1 MEHRELRL
9 ARSEE
14 RHEEKEAQI
23 SQDAHDLVL
32 VDIGSIRRE
41 LGRFFA
47 GGGVGGV
54 AGAMPVNSGCVLA
67 AAQAAMP
74 SRQTIVSVF
83 TAPDAIRALSSS
95 VEIGP
100 VWAPFFI

>member
-1 MEHRELRL
+1 MTLFWSTS
-9 ARSEE
+9 AVSGVNS
-14 RHEEKEAQI
+14 AGF
-23 SQDAHDLVL
+23 SPAAA
-32 VDIGSIRRE
+32 G
-41 LGRFFA
+41 A

>member
-1 MEHRELRL
+1 
-9 ARSEE
+9 
-14 RHEEKEAQI
+14 
-23 SQDAHDLVL
+23 
-32 VDIGSIRRE
+32 
-41 LGRFFA
+41 
-47 GGGVGGV
+47 
-54 AGAMPVNSGCVLA
+54 MPVNSGCVLA